1 MFPVDVK
8 LKTHVKTVKG
18 NKGNKG
24 QEMRCAILPIH
35 TDTHGTHAVFVS

>member
-1 MFPVDVK
+1 MFLVDVK
-8 LKTHVKTVKG
+8 LKTHVKTV
-18 NKGNKG
+18 KGNKG